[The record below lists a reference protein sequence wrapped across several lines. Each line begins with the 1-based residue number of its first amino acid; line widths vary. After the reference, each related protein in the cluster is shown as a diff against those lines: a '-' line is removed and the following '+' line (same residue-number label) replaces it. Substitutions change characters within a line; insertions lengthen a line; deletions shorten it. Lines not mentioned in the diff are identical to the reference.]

1 MANVREEFIAWFRL
15 QEEQIQQELIAAKA
29 KKEELEAFIK
39 AKEADLLY
47 IQTKLE
53 SEIRDWP
60 RQSLTSDY
68 VPESI
73 AIVTLEEENYEE
85 NQDHEENEENEEDG
99 SIEEETENPNQRNPK
114 DMFKPEFFRKTLGD
128 AALIIL
134 DSCNHPLNSDQITK
148 RLFDYRSEDEY
159 QRAKNSLSTELR
171 RGAKEGRWKKIGR
184 GFFAG
189 NSFNE
194 ENN

>member
-1 MANVREEFIAWFRL
+1 MTNDREPIITWLRL
-15 QEEQIQQELIAAKA
+15 QEDQIQQELIEA
-29 KKEELEAFIK
+29 KKEKERLEAFIK
-39 AKEADLLY
+39 AKEEHLLY
-47 IQTKLE
+47 VQTKLE
-53 SEIRDWP
+53 SELQDWP
-60 RQSLTSDY
+60 RQSMISDS
-68 VPESI
+68 VAESI
-73 AIVTLEEENYEE
+73 AIATLEQENYEE
-85 NQDHEENEENEEDG
+85 NQDYEEDEENEEDE

-114 DMFKPEFFRKTLGD
+114 DMFKPEFSRKTLGD
-128 AALIIL
+128 AALMIL
-134 DSCNHPLNSDQITK
+134 DSCNHPLHSDEITK

-171 RGAKEGRWKKIGR
+171 RGAKEGRWKKIER